1 MSDKFKN
8 FSTLRFIY
16 SIFLIVIFLTPLFIT
31 SKSKSLSPLPPS
43 NLNLQTALT
52 LKESLSNKTS
62 SNQIPYFSN
71 SEILTAIQKS
81 RESIGLKPLIIDSQ
95 TCQLSESLFKK
106 SIKNSNLTLDDLE
119 IFCSECSQKAYI
131 TTEGNYNLENQ
142 LAWMDTQDITT
153 LTQDDFTH
161 MCVYSQNEHALVLLG
176 NIISNPPAK
185 ELVSEEIQALDFT
198 REQLWQALVDYR
210 HAHTKSDL
218 QQSDD
223 LCNYA
228 NKRVAEHLDMFVNKP
243 KEEYPNQDKYPLD
256 AHAGFSRDG
265 ESGYVFEATGFNII
279 AENLAYWPTAQ
290 APNHV
295 IEWGWDTSTEG
306 HKEVQLSEEYSHAC
320 IMGSG
325 GFYVAIFA
333 RN

>member
-1 MSDKFKN
+1 MLDKFKN
-8 FSTLRFIY
+8 FSALRFIY
-16 SIFLIVIFLTPLFIT
+16 SIFLITIFLIPLFVTKKDI
-31 SKSKSLSPLPPS
+31 SPSPPI
-43 NLNLQTALT
+43 LNLQTALSI
-52 LKESLSNKTS
+52 KESLTDKIS
-62 SNQIPYFSN
+62 SNQISYFSN
-71 SEILTAIQKS
+71 PEIVTAIQKS
-81 RESIGLKPLIIDSQ
+81 RESIGLSPLVIDSQ
-95 TCQLSESLFKK
+95 ICQLSEPLFKA
-106 SIKNSNLTLDDLE
+106 SIIDSNLTLDDLD
-119 IFCSECSQKAYI
+119 IFCSQCSQKAYI

-142 LAWMDTQDITT
+142 PAWMDTQDITA

-161 MCVYSQNEHALVLLG
+161 MCIYSQNEYVLVLLG
-176 NIISNPPAK
+176 NIINTPPVK
-185 ELVSEEIQALDFT
+185 ESASEEIRALDFT

-218 QQSDD
+218 QQSDN

-228 NKRVAEHLDMFVNKP
+228 SKRVAEHLDMYATKS
-243 KEEYPNQDKYPLD
+243 KEEYLNQDKYPLD

-265 ESGYVFEATGFNII
+265 ESGYVFEATGFNMV

-290 APNHV
+290 VPNQV

-333 RN
+333 KN

>member
-8 FSTLRFIY
+8 LSTLRFIY
-16 SIFLIVIFLTPLFIT
+16 SIFLITIFLIPLFIT
-31 SKSKSLSPLPPS
+31 NKDTSSLPP
-43 NLNLQTALT
+43 NLNLQTALSI
-52 LKESLSNKTS
+52 KESLTDKIS
-62 SNQIPYFSN
+62 SNQIRYFSN
-71 SEILTAIQKS
+71 PEILSAIQKS
-81 RESIGLKPLIIDSQ
+81 RESIGLNPLVINSQ
-95 TCQLSESLFKK
+95 ICQLSEPLFQ
-106 SIKNSNLTLDDLE
+106 SSVISNNLTLNDLE
-119 IFCSECSQKAYI
+119 IFCPQCSQKAYI
-131 TTEGNYNLENQ
+131 TTEGNYNLKNK
-142 LAWMDTQDITT
+142 LAWMNTQDITA

-161 MCVYSQNEHALVLLG
+161 MCVYSQQEHVLVLLG
-176 NIISNPPAK
+176 SIINIPPVK
-185 ELVSEEIQALDFT
+185 ESASEEVQALDFT

-218 QQSDD
+218 QQSDN
-223 LCNYA
+223 LCAYA
-228 NKRVAEHLDMFVNKP
+228 SKRVAEHLDMYTNKP
-243 KEEYPNQDKYPLD
+243 KKEYPNQDKYPLD
-256 AHAGFSRDG
+256 AHTGFSRDG
-265 ESGYVFEATGFNII
+265 ESGYVFEATGFNIV

-290 APNHV
+290 APNQV